1 MSRKR
6 GEAGLVQAGEIP
18 LMKKLAK
25 EYTPTRARL
34 ELIEAAATI
43 REEPDA
49 AERAFMAR
57 QLVQC
62 TLPHSNP
69 GNVPLWKRSSGNTTL
84 AIQPGIDIDTE
95 KSIGYPYGTIPRL
108 LLFWMVTEAVQT
120 KTRRLVLG
128 RSLAEFMRAVGLDPS
143 RGGKRSDHRRL
154 KDQMRRLFKC
164 HISFNAAVMDENGAH
179 GERWR

>member
-1 MSRKR
+1 MAKKPIGLTS
-6 GEAGLVQAGEIP
+6 AGDLLPSIS
-18 LMKKLAK
+18 K
-25 EYTPTRARL
+25 EFAPPTRAQL
-34 ELIEAAATI
+34 ELIEVAEAI
-43 REEPDA
+43 REQPDA

-95 KSIGYPYGTIPRL
+95 KSIGYPYGTFPRL

-128 RSLAEFMRAVGLDPS
+128 RSLAGFMRQLGLIQAAEGSAAIRDAS
-143 RGGKRSDHRRL
+143 KTRCAACS
-154 KDQMRRLFKC
+154 
-164 HISFNAAVMDENGAH
+164 NATSALTP
-179 GERWR
+179 